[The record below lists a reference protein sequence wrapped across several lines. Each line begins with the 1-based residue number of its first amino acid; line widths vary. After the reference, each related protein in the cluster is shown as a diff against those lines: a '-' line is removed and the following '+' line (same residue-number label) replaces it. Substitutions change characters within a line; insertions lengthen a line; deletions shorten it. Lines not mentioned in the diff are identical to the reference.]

1 MADRIMTVNA
11 FTTLDLV
18 EARAEGHGFE
28 EEAYAT
34 LDVTSPRTE
43 PDHVE
48 LQLELD
54 NTQLEEP
61 PAHAET
67 VELTPEQAREVA
79 AALEEHAADVED
91 ARGE

>member
-34 LDVTSPRTE
+34 LDVISPRTE

-54 NTQLEEP
+54 NTQLEEL

-67 VELTPEQAREVA
+67 VELRPEQAREVA

>member
-34 LDVTSPRTE
+34 LDVISPRTE

-54 NTQLEEP
+54 NTQLEEL

>member
-54 NTQLEEP
+54 NTQLEEL

>member
-28 EEAYAT
+28 EEAFAT

-54 NTQLEEP
+54 NTQLEEL